1 MIFAIVAV
9 IVIAVIAFLIFVISP
24 KKSDGPQRTVMFDA
38 ENSNSCE
45 SADKRY
51 ELLSKAGLS
60 GTYLSKKKG
69 ITLDGQEEKRWG
81 KV

>member
-9 IVIAVIAFLIFVISP
+9 IVIAVVTFLIFLISP
-24 KKSDGPQRTVMFDA
+24 KKTNGSQRTSMFNA

-51 ELLSKAGLS
+51 EVLSKAKIN
-60 GTYLSKKKG
+60 GTYLSKRKG
-69 ITLDGQEEKRWG
+69 TTVDGQEEKR
-81 KV
+81 V